1 MLMVTT
7 LVALRRHCQRRRR
20 RRLLLLMVVAMLL
33 PQAPRRLL
41 HRRLTRLATWLL
53 PLEISHCLRSVQRR
67 SKLHL

>member
-7 LVALRRHCQRRRR
+7 LVALRRHYQ

-33 PQAPRRLL
+33 PQALRWLL

-67 SKLHL
+67 